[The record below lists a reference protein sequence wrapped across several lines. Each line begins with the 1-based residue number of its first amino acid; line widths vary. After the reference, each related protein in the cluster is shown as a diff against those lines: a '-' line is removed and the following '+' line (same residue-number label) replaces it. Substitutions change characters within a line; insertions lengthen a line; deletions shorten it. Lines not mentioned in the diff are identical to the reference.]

1 VNPELPHIGSPVTLV
16 VDEARTHAQVTR
28 SDDDHLDLAVDA
40 APPQVRAGDAV
51 ALIEFVDDRG
61 PCRLL
66 GHASM
71 GGEGVVRFAHDG
83 LTQLL
88 LRGDRVRAHVEMPI
102 EVDHGGQT
110 HTRRTRDL
118 RGGGAL
124 MPGPFVDPELEEE
137 VPYRLRLPGR
147 PVAIEGMARI
157 ARITEAGDIALQ
169 FLALSESEQAD
180 ITLAVFE
187 AQRRR

>member
-1 VNPELPHIGSPVTLV
+1 VNPELPHVGAPVTLV
-16 VDEARTHAQVTR
+16 LDESRTRAQVVA
-28 SDDDHLDLAVDA
+28 SGEHHLELTMA
-40 APPQVRAGDAV
+40 APPHQLRGTSEAV
-51 ALIEFVDDRG
+51 ALVEFVDDRG

-66 GHASM
+66 GQASLA
-71 GGEGVVRFAHDG
+71 GDHVHFAHDG

-124 MPGPFVDPELEEE
+124 PEADVGHE
-137 VPYRLRLPGR
+137 VPYRLKLPGR
-147 PVAIEGMARI
+147 PAAIEGTARI
-157 ARITEAGDIALQ
+157 ARLTESGDIAIH
-169 FLALSESEQAD
+169 FLELGEDEQAD
-180 ITLAVFE
+180 ITLAVFQ